1 MNKLNAAT
9 LVAVVMTALVLYVL
23 AWIPAIPV
31 WAVFISWACFFHMNG
46 GESRNQAWLST
57 LLHIGVGIVSAWLSA
72 LVVLSNPLAHAS
84 VGAWWAPVIIGL
96 VIGVLFRLGVS
107 ARFSI
112 TPAIIYGYAG
122 TFAFLSVPGRF
133 SKESLMSLSLDN
145 VLLAMG
151 ISLAL
156 GISAG
161 YVNAIVVER
170 LCMVRLKG
178 SKA

>member
-23 AWIPAIPV
+23 AWIPTIPV

-46 GESRNQAWLST
+46 GESRNRAWLDT

-72 LVVLSNPLAHAS
+72 LLVLSNPLTHAS
-84 VGAWWAPVIIGL
+84 IGAWWGPIIIGL
-96 VIGVLFRLGVS
+96 VIGALFRLGVS
-107 ARFSI
+107 DRFSI

-133 SKESLMSLSLDN
+133 SKESLLSLTMDN
-145 VLLAMG
+145 VVIAMG
-151 ISLAL
+151 ISLVL

-161 YVNAIVVER
+161 YVNAVIVER
-170 LCMVRLKG
+170 LCMMRLKE
-178 SKA
+178 S

>member
-23 AWIPAIPV
+23 AWTPFIPI

-46 GESRNQAWLST
+46 GEYRKQAWIAA

-72 LVVLSNPLAHAS
+72 LLVLNNPFSHGPIA
-84 VGAWWAPVIIGL
+84 AWWAPVVIGL
-96 VIGVLFRLGVS
+96 VIGALFRLGVL

-133 SKESLMSLSLDN
+133 SQEMLLSLSFQNALIGTGAG
-145 VLLAMG
+145 LL
-151 ISLAL
+151 L

-161 YVNAIVVER
+161 YLNSVVVEWLCVMR
-170 LCMVRLKG
+170 LRR
-178 SKA
+178 S

>member
-9 LVAVVMTALVLYVL
+9 LAAVVMTALVLYVL
-23 AWIPAIPV
+23 AWVPAIPV

-46 GESRNQAWLST
+46 GKNRNQAWLDT
-57 LLHIGVGIVSAWLSA
+57 LLHIGVGLVSAWLSA
-72 LVVLSNPLAHAS
+72 LLVLSNPLTHAPI
-84 VGAWWAPVIIGL
+84 GAWWGPVIIGL

-133 SKESLMSLSLDN
+133 SRESLLSMTLDN
-145 VLLAMG
+145 VLIAMG
-151 ISLAL
+151 ISLLL

-161 YVNAIVVER
+161 YVNAVVVER
-170 LCMVRLKG
+170 LCMLRLK
-178 SKA
+178 KASL